1 VTVAGWVAPPLA
13 AHSDR
18 LASEIGVAR
27 HVARRDAVVLTFDDG
42 PHPAG
47 TPAVLEQLARRDA
60 RATFFLVGEQVRRA
74 PSVARAIVESGH
86 EIALHGD
93 RHVLLLRRR
102 VASFAADLDRAS
114 ATIADAT
121 GVVPTLYRP
130 PYGVFSRGTLAHVR
144 ARRLEPLL
152 WSAWG
157 RDWERRAS
165 AASISRRVTRRLAP
179 GDVVLLH
186 DSDAYSSPGSW
197 RRTAAAL
204 PSILEAVAALGVP
217 ADAVTQST

>member
-1 VTVAGWVAPPLA
+1 VIGAGWVAPPLA

-18 LASEIGVAR
+18 LAREIGVDCR
-27 HVARRDAVVLTFDDG
+27 LARRNAVALTFDDG
-42 PHPAG
+42 PHPGG
-47 TPAVLEQLARRDA
+47 TRAVLEALEQRGA
-60 RATFFLVGEQVRRA
+60 RATFFLVGEQVRKDPA
-74 PSVARAIVESGH
+74 VAREIADAGH

-102 VASFAADLDRAS
+102 IRAFTADLDRAS
-114 ATIADAT
+114 ATIAEAT

-130 PYGVFSRGTLAHVR
+130 PYGVFSRGALAHVR
-144 ARRLEPLL
+144 RRGLLPLL

-165 AASISRRVTRRLAP
+165 AATISRRVTRRLAP

-186 DSDAYSSPGSW
+186 DSDAYSSPDSW

-204 PSILEAVAALGVP
+204 PSILDAVAALGVA
-217 ADAVTQST
+217 ADSVTQST

>member
-1 VTVAGWVAPPLA
+1 M
-13 AHSDR
+13 
-18 LASEIGVAR
+18 
-27 HVARRDAVVLTFDDG
+27 LTFDDG
-42 PHPAG
+42 PHVEG
-47 TPAVLEQLARRDA
+47 TPAVLAALERRGA

-74 PSVARAIVESGH
+74 PAVARAIVDAGH

-102 VASFAADLDRAS
+102 VASFAVDLDRAS
-114 ATIADAT
+114 ASIAEAT

-130 PYGVFSRGTLAHVR
+130 PYGVFSRGTLAYVR
-144 ARRLEPLL
+144 ARDLEPLL

-165 AASISRRVTRRLAP
+165 PVSISRRVTRRLAP

-197 RRTAAAL
+197 RRTVAAL
-204 PSILEAVAALGVP
+204 PSILDAVAALGVSV
-217 ADAVTQST
+217 DSVTQST

>member
-1 VTVAGWVAPPLA
+1 MIGAGWVGPPLA

-18 LASEIGVAR
+18 LAREIAVACR
-27 HVARRDAVVLTFDDG
+27 LSRRDAIALTFDDG
-42 PHPAG
+42 PHPGG
-47 TPAVLEQLARRDA
+47 TPAVLEVLDRRGA
-60 RATFFLVGEQVRRA
+60 HATFFLVGEQVRKDPA
-74 PSVARAIVESGH
+74 VARAIAEAGH

-102 VASFAADLDRAS
+102 VRSFSADLDRAS
-114 ATIADAT
+114 TTIAEAT
-121 GVVPTLYRP
+121 GIVPTLYRP

-144 ARRLEPLL
+144 RRGLLPLL

-165 AASISRRVTRRLAP
+165 AASISCRVTRRLAP

-186 DSDAYSSPGSW
+186 DSDAYSSPDSW

-204 PSILEAVAALGVP
+204 PSILDAVAALGVP
-217 ADAVTQST
+217 ADSVTQST

>member
-1 VTVAGWVAPPLA
+1 MIGAGWLAPPLA

-18 LASEIGVAR
+18 LAGAIGVACR
-27 HVARRDAVVLTFDDG
+27 LVGRDAVVLTFDDG
-42 PHPAG
+42 PHVEG
-47 TPAVLEQLARRDA
+47 TPAVLEVLDRRQA
-60 RATFFLVGEQVRRA
+60 RATFFLVGEQVRKA
-74 PSVARAIVESGH
+74 PAVARAIVDAGH
-86 EIALHGD
+86 EVALHGD

-114 ATIADAT
+114 AAIAEAT

-144 ARRLEPLL
+144 ARGLEPVL

-157 RDWERRAS
+157 RDWERRATP
-165 AASISRRVTRRLAP
+165 ASISRRVTRRLGP

-186 DSDAYSSPGSW
+186 DSDAYSSPDSW
-197 RRTAAAL
+197 RRTVAAL
-204 PSILEAVAALGVP
+204 PSILDAVAELAVP
-217 ADAVTQST
+217 VDAVTQST

>member
-1 VTVAGWVAPPLA
+1 VIGAGWLAPPLA

-18 LASEIGVAR
+18 LAREIGVDCRLAR
-27 HVARRDAVVLTFDDG
+27 HDAVALTFDDG
-42 PHPAG
+42 PHRDG
-47 TPAVLEQLARRDA
+47 TPAVLEALERRGA
-60 RATFFLVGEQVRRA
+60 RATFFLVGEQVRKQPA
-74 PSVARAIVESGH
+74 IARAIADAGH

-102 VASFAADLDRAS
+102 VGPFSVDLDRAS
-114 ATIADAT
+114 AAIGEAT
-121 GVVPTLYRP
+121 GVVPKLYRP

-144 ARRLEPLL
+144 ERGLLPLL

-157 RDWERRAS
+157 RDWERRAN

-186 DSDAYSSPGSW
+186 DSDAYSSPDSW

-204 PSILEAVAALGVP
+204 PSILDAVAALGVP
-217 ADAVTQST
+217 AESVTQST

>member
-1 VTVAGWVAPPLA
+1 MIGAGWFAPPLA

-18 LASEIGVAR
+18 LAREIGVPCR
-27 HVARRDAVVLTFDDG
+27 VGRQDAVVLTFDDG
-42 PHPAG
+42 PHVEG
-47 TPAVLEQLARRDA
+47 TPAVLDVLERRGA
-60 RATFFLVGEQVRRA
+60 RATFFLVGEQVRKEPA
-74 PSVARAIVESGH
+74 VARAIVAAGH

-102 VASFAADLDRAS
+102 VSSFAADLDRAT
-114 ATIADAT
+114 ATIVEAT

-130 PYGVFSRGTLAHVR
+130 PYGVFSRGALAHVR
-144 ARRLEPLL
+144 LRGLEPLL

-165 AASISRRVTRRLAP
+165 PASIARRVTRRLTP

-186 DSDAYSSPGSW
+186 DSDAYSSPDSW

-204 PSILEAVAALGVP
+204 PSILDAVAALGVSV
-217 ADAVTQST
+217 DSVTQST

>member
-1 VTVAGWVAPPLA
+1 MIGAGWFAPPLA

-18 LASEIGVAR
+18 LAAEIGVACR
-27 HVARRDAVVLTFDDG
+27 SGRQDAVVLTFDDG
-42 PHPAG
+42 PHVEG
-47 TPAVLEQLARRDA
+47 TPAVLAALERRGA

-74 PSVARAIVESGH
+74 PGVARAIVDAGH

-114 ATIADAT
+114 ASIAEAT
-121 GVVPTLYRP
+121 GVVPMLYRP

-144 ARRLEPLL
+144 GRGLEPLL

-157 RDWERRAS
+157 RDWQRRAS
-165 AASISRRVTRRLAP
+165 PASISRRVTRRLAP

-197 RRTAAAL
+197 RRTVAAL
-204 PSILEAVAALGVP
+204 PSILDAVAALDVSV
-217 ADAVTQST
+217 DSVTQST

>member
-1 VTVAGWVAPPLA
+1 LIGASRLAPPLA

-18 LASEIGVAR
+18 LAREIGVACR
-27 HVARRDAVVLTFDDG
+27 VDRRDAVALTFDDG
-42 PHPAG
+42 PHADG
-47 TPAVLEQLARRDA
+47 TPVVLEALGLKNA
-60 RATFFLVGEQVRRA
+60 RATFFLVGEQVRRHPA
-74 PSVARAIVESGH
+74 AARAIVEAGH

-102 VASFAADLDRAS
+102 VRSFAADLDRAS
-114 ATIADAT
+114 ATIAEVT
-121 GVVPTLYRP
+121 GVVPSLYRP
-130 PYGVFSRGTLAHVR
+130 PYGVFSRATLAHVR
-144 ARRLEPLL
+144 ERGLEPLL

-165 AASISRRVTRRLAP
+165 PAAISRRVTRRLAP

-186 DSDAYSSPGSW
+186 DSDAYSSRDSW

-204 PSILEAVAALGVP
+204 PSILDAVAALGVS
-217 ADAVTQST
+217 ADSVTHST